1 VRRDTSV
8 QNLIIRTTSS
18 SRRASSSGFPLT
30 ASRPAGQTH
39 MTQSAP
45 CRNWM
50 IPPTF
55 DYLAKDASVSQS
67 PEEKKVPSDVGFWLL
82 E

>member
-1 VRRDTSV
+1 
-8 QNLIIRTTSS
+8 
-18 SRRASSSGFPLT
+18 
-30 ASRPAGQTH
+30 
-39 MTQSAP
+39 
-45 CRNWM
+45 M